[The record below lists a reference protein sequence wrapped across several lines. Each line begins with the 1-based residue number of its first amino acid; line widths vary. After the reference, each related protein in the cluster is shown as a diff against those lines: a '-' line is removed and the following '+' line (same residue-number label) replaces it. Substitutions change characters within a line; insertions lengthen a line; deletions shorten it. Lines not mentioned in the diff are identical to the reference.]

1 MPDKNA
7 EKTSGTPEALLTY
20 ETPLLLAEEKPT
32 KLGKLKAGAK
42 AAGQKAGALRRKVV
56 ETYRPKAEL
65 SRRILK
71 KYRPYIDKAVLM
83 VAVAAASEVLND
95 REKMEAVYR
104 WVLKLVPS
112 SIRLFLPE
120 KILFNTL
127 WFVKDDLI
135 KRFYEYREKL
145 ASSGE
150 SKEEIQ
156 RLTHEADQ
164 SIQEREQADESSG
177 EELPATTLK
186 D

>member
-1 MPDKNA
+1 MPDNNS
-7 EKTSGTPEALLTY
+7 EKTSRTPERLLTY
-20 ETPLLLAEEKPT
+20 DAPLLLEEDKPT
-32 KLGKLKAGAK
+32 RLGKLKTRVK
-42 AAGQKAGALRRKVV
+42 AVGQKVGAVRQTVV
-56 ETYRPKAEL
+56 EKYTPKVAA
-65 SRRILK
+65 SKRFLK
-71 KYRPYIDKAVLM
+71 KYRPYLDKAVLM

-120 KILFNTL
+120 KLLFNAI

-135 KRFYEYREKL
+135 KKFYDYRERL

-156 RLTHEADQ
+156 RLTDEADQ
-164 SIQEREQADESSG
+164 SIKDMDQAETEEPPSRET
-177 EELPATTLK
+177 PAEH
-186 D
+186 

>member
-1 MPDKNA
+1 MPDKDS
-7 EKTSGTPEALLTY
+7 EKTSTAPELLLTY
-20 ETPLLLAEEKPT
+20 DAPLLLEENKPT
-32 KLGKLKAGAK
+32 RLGKLKTRVKAVGQKVGAVRQTVVDKYKPK
-42 AAGQKAGALRRKVV
+42 AASSKAF
-56 ETYRPKAEL
+56 
-65 SRRILK
+65 LK
-71 KYRPYIDKAVLM
+71 KYKPYLDKAVLM

-120 KILFNTL
+120 KLLFNAI

-135 KRFYEYREKL
+135 KKFYDYRERL

-156 RLTHEADQ
+156 RLTDEADQ
-164 SIQEREQADESSG
+164 SIKEVDQAETD
-177 EELPATTLK
+177 ELPSGGASTEH
-186 D
+186 